1 MSLDRRTLCM
11 SAVAAA
17 VASAIPRSAPAVPSI
32 TVPGESANRRFS
44 VLYKGDRIGRHIVR
58 SSQVVEGIRVDTE
71 VELTVK
77 RFFVTMFSYRHRSE
91 EVWRNGRLMALK
103 SETTE
108 DGVTFRVDGAA
119 VARGFRVLG
128 SEGPFIAAATT
139 LTSNCLW
146 NHAILREET
155 MIDAQRGGVIGLS
168 VRRLVDEDIVI
179 AGRSVAATRFRLIT
193 PDLAGTIWYDSANLW
208 VSGELER
215 SGARLQYRLEP

>member
-1 MSLDRRTLCM
+1 MSLHRRTFCM
-11 SAVAAA
+11 SALAVV
-17 VASAIPRSAPAVPSI
+17 VASAMPRSAHAAAPVTLPSD
-32 TVPGESANRRFS
+32 SANRQFS

-58 SSQVVEGIRVDTE
+58 STPIVEGIRVNTE
-71 VELTVK
+71 VDLTVK

-91 EVWRNGRLMALK
+91 EVWRDGRLMALK
-103 SETTE
+103 SETTD

-119 VARGFRVLG
+119 VPRGFRVVG
-128 SEGPFIAAATT
+128 NEGPFVAAAAT

-146 NHAILREET
+146 NHAILQQET

-168 VRRLVDEDIVI
+168 VRRLADDDIVI

-193 PDLAGTIWYDSANLW
+193 PDLAGTIWYDRASQW

-215 SGARLQYRLEP
+215 SGGTLQYRLEA